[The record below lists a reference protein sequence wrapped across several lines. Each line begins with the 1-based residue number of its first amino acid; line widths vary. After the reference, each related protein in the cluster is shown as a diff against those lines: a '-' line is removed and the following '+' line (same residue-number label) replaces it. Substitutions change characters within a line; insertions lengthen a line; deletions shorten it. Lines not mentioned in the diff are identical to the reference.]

1 MGYPLIDTITGNCRL
16 ADFYK
21 ARKHGRTQ
29 MKAIKIGTKIEIYND
44 TVMTYNELPARS
56 YIVRFE
62 KMTGFYLDEYAD
74 IQVKE
79 DTIYG
84 NHMKKVQKVLN
95 TYARFERNLGVI
107 LSGYKGIGK
116 SMFAKLLSVEAI
128 KSNIPII
135 VVEQYI
141 PGIASYL
148 EAVDQNVMVL
158 FDEFDKTFGD
168 IKPTDGEV
176 EPQAA
181 LLGLF
186 DGISQ
191 GKKLFVITCNDI
203 RKLNDFFINRPG
215 RFHYHFRFEYPSADE
230 IRRYL
235 GDKLGSAHYHEIEP
249 IVAFSRKVDL
259 NYDCLRAIV
268 FEINNGESFRSAIE
282 DLNIINLSQEHYNL
296 TIYFENGSPMYVR
309 NRNID
314 FFSGEEISVCFAAD
328 DYNEILTVGFRI
340 EDSEYNIKSNCAV
353 IAAEKLRITYDEDY
367 DEEQVR
373 KVKGL
378 VIDRLEIQKVREKN
392 LHYAVL

>member
-1 MGYPLIDTITGNCRL
+1 
-16 ADFYK
+16 
-21 ARKHGRTQ
+21 

-62 KMTGFYLDEYAD
+62 KMAGFYLDEYTD

-79 DTIYG
+79 DKIYG
-84 NHMKKVQKVLN
+84 EHMKKVQKVLR
-95 TYARFERNLGVI
+95 TYEKFERNLGVI
-107 LSGYKGIGK
+107 LSGCKGIGK

-128 KSNIPII
+128 KGNIPII
-135 VVEQYI
+135 VVDQYI

-148 EAVDQNVMVL
+148 ETIDQSVMVL
-158 FDEFDKTFGD
+158 FDEFDKTFCD
-168 IKPTDGEV
+168 VKPSEGEV

-181 LLGLF
+181 LLSLF

-203 RKLNDFFINRPG
+203 RKLNDFFVNRPG

-230 IRRYL
+230 IRTYL
-235 GDKLGSAHYHEIEP
+235 HDKLGKVHYHEIEP
-249 IVAFSRKVDL
+249 IIAFSRKVDL
-259 NYDCLRAIV
+259 NYDCLRAIA
-268 FEINNGESFRSAIE
+268 FEVNSGESFHSAIK
-282 DLNIINLSQEHYNL
+282 DLNIINLAQEHYDF
-296 TIYFENGSPMYVR
+296 TICFENASPMYVR

-314 FFSGEEISVCFAAD
+314 FFNNEEISICFAED
-328 DYNEILTVGFRI
+328 DYNEILTVGFWI
-340 EDSEYNIKSNCAV
+340 EDGEYNVKNNCVV

-373 KVKGL
+373 KIKGL
-378 VIDRLEIQKVREKN
+378 TIDHLEIQKVREKN
-392 LHYAVL
+392 LHYAV

>member
-1 MGYPLIDTITGNCRL
+1 MSVRGFFIRHANTR
-16 ADFYK
+16 
-21 ARKHGRTQ
+21 RKH
-29 MKAIKIGTKIEIYND
+29 MKAIKIGTKVEIYND
-44 TVMTYNELPARS
+44 TVMTYDELPARS

-79 DTIYG
+79 DKIYG
-84 NHMKKVQKVLN
+84 DHMVKVQKVLRA
-95 TYARFERNLGVI
+95 YDRFERNLGVI
-107 LSGYKGIGK
+107 LSGCKGIGK
-116 SMFAKLLSVEAI
+116 SMFAKLLSVEAA
-128 KSNIPII
+128 KMNIPII
-135 VVEQYI
+135 VVDQYI

-148 EAVDQNVMVL
+148 EAIDQSIMVL

-168 IKPTDGEV
+168 VRPSEGEI

-181 LLGLF
+181 LLSLF

-215 RFHYHFRFEYPSADE
+215 RFHYHFRFGYPSADE

-235 GDKLGSAHYHEIEP
+235 YDKLGKAHYQEIEP
-249 IVAFSRKVDL
+249 IVAFSRRVDL

-268 FEINNGESFRSAIE
+268 FEINSGESFRSAIE
-282 DLNIINLSQEHYNL
+282 DLNIVNLSQEHYDL
-296 TIYFENGSPMYVR
+296 TIFFENGSPMYVR

-314 FFSGEEISVCFAAD
+314 FFNDEEISICFAAD
-328 DYNEILTVGFRI
+328 DYNEILTVKFWI
-340 EDSEYNIKSNCAV
+340 EDSEYNVKNNCAV
-353 IAAEKLRITYDEDY
+353 ITAEKLKITYDEDY

-373 KVKGL
+373 KIKGL
-378 VIDRLEIQKVREKN
+378 IIDHLEIQKVREKN
-392 LHYAVL
+392 LHYAV